1 MAGIDQHE
9 HERDEVAINAVVD
22 AVSIYAG
29 GRLTAV
35 AIQDL
40 LNNEVAVR
48 QLINDYNQTKRENHD
63 LEDEIRRMNVE
74 RAGLALQPA
83 ILAVNA
89 LFSLIGALLVGL
101 GTNLV
106 TSEKPPSTAWL
117 LLSLGAVISFVSAL
131 LPIGLPLL
139 IGRHSERTRNAPE
152 E

>member
-1 MAGIDQHE
+1 MVTGSDRVDTENDGGITV
-9 HERDEVAINAVVD
+9 VAD

-29 GRLTAV
+29 GKLTAV

-48 QLINDYNQTKRENHD
+48 QLINDYNQTKRENQN
-63 LEDEIRRMNVE
+63 LEDEIQRLNVE

-83 ILAVNA
+83 ILGANA
-89 LFSLIGALLVGL
+89 FFSIVGALLVGI

-106 TSEKPPSTAWL
+106 TSDRPPATAWL
-117 LLSLGAVISFVSAL
+117 LLSLGAVISLVSAL

-139 IGRHSERTRNAPE
+139 ISRHSKRKSDAT
-152 E
+152 